1 MAASY
6 LRAFIEVRDASDP
19 RIREPLRREMRELLG
34 WFSAWPFGTPS
45 NVRRRPRARTLCD
58 FVSRP
63 RPGRIPRVSAE
74 RRPCTLTHSLT
85 TRHVPPRQ
93 GVTDLPDEFQRHFSG
108 LLTLDVR
115 VNELQKE
122 LDADMLAQLKHM
134 AQSGPPPTKKQKKE
148 AKGGEADTGDPVLA
162 KRIEANMNEIIH
174 ISEEKMKRAQQIY
187 DLVDQHI
194 RKLDKDLRSFGAEV
208 SKERERLGVTAA
220 HYPANNSNKAADPA
234 KKKKKDAAKAP
245 EVLYKEALAVADA
258 GEPKYCTCNRISFGE
273 MIACESDECPVE
285 WFHFSCVGLTE
296 ANRPKGA
303 WLCPDCQ
310 RKGGKK

>member
-1 MAASY
+1 MHAHSRS
-6 LRAFIEVRDASDP
+6 LR
-19 RIREPLRREMRELLG
+19 
-34 WFSAWPFGTPS
+34 
-45 NVRRRPRARTLCD
+45 
-58 FVSRP
+58 
-63 RPGRIPRVSAE
+63 
-74 RRPCTLTHSLT
+74 T
-85 TRHVPPRQ
+85 TRHAPPRQ

-134 AQSGPPPTKKQKKE
+134 AQSGPPTKKQKKE

-220 HYPANNSNKAADPA
+220 QYPANNSSKAADPA
-234 KKKKKDAAKAP
+234 KKKKKDAAKPP
-245 EVLYKEALAVADA
+245 EVLYKEALAVAVA

-273 MIACESDECPVE
+273 MIACESDECPIE

>member
-1 MAASY
+1 M
-6 LRAFIEVRDASDP
+6 
-19 RIREPLRREMRELLG
+19 
-34 WFSAWPFGTPS
+34 
-45 NVRRRPRARTLCD
+45 
-58 FVSRP
+58 
-63 RPGRIPRVSAE
+63 
-74 RRPCTLTHSLT
+74 
-85 TRHVPPRQ
+85 
-93 GVTDLPDEFQRHFSG
+93 
-108 LLTLDVR
+108 LTLDVR